1 MVHQF
6 QQKIS
11 VSDCEKSRLSEM
23 VGTGCGLRNTKDIN
37 GQTSVSLSGCL
48 DVKGQKR
55 MQVDERARGNGIQST
70 QEGGRIK

>member
-1 MVHQF
+1 
-6 QQKIS
+6 
-11 VSDCEKSRLSEM
+11 M

-37 GQTSVSLSGCL
+37 GQISVSLSGCL

-55 MQVDERARGNGIQST
+55 MQVEEGARGNGIQST